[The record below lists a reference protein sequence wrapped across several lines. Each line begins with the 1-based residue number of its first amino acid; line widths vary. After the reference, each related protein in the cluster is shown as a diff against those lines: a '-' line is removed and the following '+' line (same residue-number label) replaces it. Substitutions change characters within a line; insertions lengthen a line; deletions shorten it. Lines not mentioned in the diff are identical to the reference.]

1 MKFKEEALEEL
12 GKNFE
17 TDELEFIIQFKKTG
31 DLETIIQFK
40 KTYQAAFKNLI
51 DGMSKQLNVSEDKT
65 DKKVNDEKVENVE
78 EDKDEVIEGDQISE
92 KSKTA
97 DVKYERKNLQN
108 VCKFYRSGKCIH
120 GMSGKSHDKRGNIC
134 PFDHPEIC
142 KKYKLY
148 ENTEKVCQ
156 NKDCN
161 KRHVNLLGLML
172 ILGDMNIDLDKMEE
186 KDYYLDKLA
195 SEYQTMIG
203 ENGLEVID
211 FGTTWKRPDRD
222 GTEINHA
229 LTNKP
234 EILSS

>member
-97 DVKYERKNLQN
+97 DVKYERK
-108 VCKFYRSGKCIH
+108 
-120 GMSGKSHDKRGNIC
+120 IC
-134 PFDHPEIC
+134 RMCASF
-142 KKYKLY
+142 
-148 ENTEKVCQ
+148 
-156 NKDCN
+156 
-161 KRHVNLLGLML
+161 
-172 ILGDMNIDLDKMEE
+172 IDLANASMECQE
-186 KDYYLDKLA
+186 KAMTK
-195 SEYQTMIG
+195 G
-203 ENGLEVID
+203 
-211 FGTTWKRPDRD
+211 GTFVLLITLKFARSTNCMKTQKRYVKTKIVTK
-222 GTEINHA
+222 GM
-229 LTNKP
+229 
-234 EILSS
+234 